1 MSLVSITFILFVV
14 AILIVYYLVP
24 ARRQWV
30 VLLIS
35 SLLFYFLASTPYTII
50 YVVLSV
56 ISVYFATDRIE
67 KIGMQIE
74 AADCKETKDKL
85 LKTKK
90 RIYLCGVIVCVGL
103 LAALKYTNFVLNN
116 VNMISGLF
124 GKETTLQVHWI
135 SSLGISFYTL
145 QMVGYLTDV
154 YWDMSK
160 AQKNIGK
167 LALFNCYFPQMISGP
182 ISRYHELE
190 DTLFGMHKFDAG
202 RVYQGMLRILIG
214 FFKKL
219 VIAEH
224 LISVTDSIL
233 LNTMEYGG
241 VFIWIGITLYVI
253 QIYADFS
260 GCMDI
265 IMGVSECFGVILPE
279 NFKTPFSSTT
289 IQEFW
294 QRWHIT
300 LGAWLKDYIMYPI
313 LRSALWSK
321 YAKFV
326 KQKWGKR
333 AAKMIPTFTGMLI
346 LWFGMG
352 LWHGGGWNYIGEG
365 IWFWL
370 VIVLGQVLEP
380 KFKVILQT
388 LKINV
393 EGKAWYCFRCMRTTF
408 IYAVGALFFKAG
420 SLSAAIYMLKDA
432 FSPIR
437 ILHTAKEIVPAIV
450 MVDQNIGTMRFVC
463 IVFSVTLGMV
473 MMVVWGIME
482 KEGHSFRTWMADK
495 GYIFNCVVVY
505 ILLFAVL
512 IFGAYGPGYSSSEF
526 IYGGF

>member
-1 MSLVSITFILFVV
+1 MSLVSITFILFFIGV
-14 AILIVYYLVP
+14 LIAYYLVP
-24 ARRQWV
+24 AKGQWM

-35 SLLFYFLASTPYTII
+35 SPLFYFWVATPYTII

-56 ISVYFATDRIE
+56 VSVYLATNRIE
-67 KIGMQIE
+67 KISMQ
-74 AADCKETKDKL
+74 AAATDCEETRQKL
-85 LKTKK
+85 VKAKK
-90 RIYLCGVIVCVGL
+90 RSYVCGVIVCVGL

-116 VNMISGLF
+116 INLVSGIF
-124 GKETTLQVHWI
+124 GKETELQVHWI

-154 YWDMSK
+154 YWDMAK
-160 AQKNIGK
+160 AQKNIAK

-190 DTLFGMHKFDAG
+190 GTLFGRHKFDAN

-219 VIAEH
+219 IIAEH
-224 LISVTDSIL
+224 LISVTDAIL
-233 LNTMEYGG
+233 LNPTEYGG
-241 VFIWIGITLYVI
+241 IFVWIGISLYVI
-253 QIYADFS
+253 QIYADFA

-279 NFKTPFSSTT
+279 NFRTPFSSTT

-313 LRSALWSK
+313 LRSPLWSK
-321 YAKFV
+321 YTKAV
-326 KQKWGKR
+326 KKKWGKR
-333 AAKMIPTFTGMLI
+333 AAKQLPTFTGMLI

-380 KFKVILQT
+380 KFKVVLQT
-388 LKINV
+388 LKISV
-393 EGKAWYCFRCMRTTF
+393 EGRAWYCFRCMRTTF

-420 SLSAAIYMLKDA
+420 SLSAAIYMLGEA
-432 FSPIR
+432 FSPMR
-437 ILHTAKEIVPAIV
+437 VWQTVNEIIPTIV
-450 MVDQNIGTMRFVC
+450 MIDQNMGTMRFAW
-463 IVFSVTLGMV
+463 IVISVTVGTA
-473 MMVVWGIME
+473 MMVVWGVME
-482 KEGHSFRTWMADK
+482 KKGQSFRAWIANK
-495 GYIFNCVVVY
+495 GFVKNCAIVY
-505 ILLFAVL
+505 LILFAIL
-512 IFGAYGPGYSSSEF
+512 IFGAYGPGYSSTEF